1 MYGLWDTA
9 DMEERTLF
17 NCNFFFFSEIEITIF
32 NFRAH
37 IAKIDGMCI
46 RQRIF
51 AIIFVLKLCRVVID
65 SPQSNIFKDK

>member
-17 NCNFFFFSEIEITIF
+17 NCNFFFLEIKIKIF
-32 NFRAH
+32 IFRAH
-37 IAKIDGMCI
+37 IAKIDGMFI

-65 SPQSNIFKDK
+65 SPQSNVFKDK